1 MWAVLVALVSVL
13 MVEGFASCSSK
24 EARFEKALEQLNK
37 MLPMKLGNGF
47 TMQKVSIDGNELVY
61 EVRCDERQ
69 LDMDALE
76 QNKNE
81 LRGSSA
87 ALLKR
92 EKKANKDFASLLEYC
107 QEKDMKIVYRY
118 VGQPSKKTVD
128 IVVNPDEI

>member
-1 MWAVLVALVSVL
+1 MALVSVL

-61 EVRCDERQ
+61 EIRCDERQ
-69 LDMDALE
+69 LDMDLLE

-81 LRGSSA
+81 LKGNSVA
-87 ALLKR
+87 QLKG